1 MNRNLLDLRFLLIAR
16 MLFSSHF
23 LLVQMYVL
31 SLALVKL
38 RVPLPFEFVLGQ
50 ILFAFDSMFVFF

>member
-38 RVPLPFEFVLGQ
+38 RVLLPFEFVLDQ
-50 ILFAFDSMFVFF
+50 TLFAFDSMFVFF